1 MIQRN
6 TSIKLVDFDKWYKK
20 GWTSGLAKSIVA
32 EYGVTP
38 IRILRNDENPDHVI
52 LVSIAPT
59 IEAFDN
65 ARSDPRIIE
74 LINDP
79 ETTAEPP
86 EHLGFYTTTDLPNND
101 GPDLF
106 GFHIEHKLVDYD
118 NWFKIFSKGPM
129 RQELEKKYGVRAIR
143 VLRSIGIPNE
153 AQVVFTGPSQQ
164 AMDDMNN
171 DERVQARFNDQSI
184 FICPPKITGRY
195 TVVII

>member
-6 TSIKLVDFDKWYKK
+6 TSIKLVDFDKWYEK
-20 GWTSGLAKSIVA
+20 GWASGLAKSIVA

-38 IRILRNDENPDHVI
+38 IRILRNDENLNHVI

-59 IEAFDN
+59 IEAFN
-65 ARSDPRIIE
+65 SARSDSRIVE

-86 EHLGFYTTTDLPNND
+86 EHLGFYTVTDLPNND
-101 GPDLF
+101 GPDTF

-118 NWFKIFSKGPM
+118 TWFKIFSEGST
-129 RQELEKKYGVRAIR
+129 RLELEKKYGARAIR
-143 VLRSIGIPNE
+143 ILRSLENPNE
-153 AQVVFTGPSQQ
+153 SEVVFTGPSQQ

-184 FICPPKITGRY
+184 FIRPPQITGRY
-195 TVVII
+195 KAINI